1 VQICVAGAPIV
12 GLGGLLLLLTV
23 GLLPQ
28 VRVLAVILVLQRS
41 CQGLIIPELWFAVP
55 DRARLCGAC
64 GTCGT
69 CGTWHVV
76 GRRRSIPG
84 HAALAVR
91 QAVSKLRV
99 CQKPHSLEKVWGVPN
114 AAPEKVWGVGRAS
127 RHLQARSPAPHLGA
141 NLIRRP
147 LLAN

>member
-1 VQICVAGAPIV
+1 MQICVAGAPIV
-12 GLGGLLLLLTV
+12 GQGLLLLLTV

-41 CQGLIIPELWFAVP
+41 CQGLIIPERRFAVP
-55 DRARLCGAC
+55 DRARLR

-76 GRRRSIPG
+76 GRSFPG

-91 QAVSKLRV
+91 QAAIKLV
-99 CQKPHSLEKVWGVPN
+99 D
-114 AAPEKVWGVGRAS
+114 
-127 RHLQARSPAPHLGA
+127 
-141 NLIRRP
+141 
-147 LLAN
+147 